1 VAPVT
6 SDGIAAG
13 NQPRAATAADITE
26 LVHLRAVMLSSLG
39 QDPGWEGAPRR
50 KRAATW
56 FSERPAQPEDWA
68 FRLIGPPGGPW
79 PRAAQ
84 PG

>member
-1 VAPVT
+1 
-6 SDGIAAG
+6 
-13 NQPRAATAADITE
+13 
-26 LVHLRAVMLSSLG
+26 MLSSLG
-39 QDPGWEGAPRR
+39 QDPGCEGAPWR